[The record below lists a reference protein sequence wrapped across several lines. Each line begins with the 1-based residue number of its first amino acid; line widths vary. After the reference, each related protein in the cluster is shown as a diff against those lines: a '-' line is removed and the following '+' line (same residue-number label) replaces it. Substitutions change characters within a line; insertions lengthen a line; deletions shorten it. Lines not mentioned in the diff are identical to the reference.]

1 MKLKAQKR
9 EQFGKKNKELRS
21 DRKIPAVVFGKN
33 MESMPIVMDLLDFIE
48 VYKEAGETSLI
59 DLEAGDLKG
68 KVIVKEVQ
76 FHPVTLKPIHV
87 GFYKVDLS
95 QKIRANVPVEIIGEE
110 ENELVKKGEGLA
122 LTLLNEIEVE
132 ALPTDLPS
140 NFTID
145 ISELNEI
152 GDGVT
157 AAELDYDREKVE
169 LIDVVDE
176 KLIVKMDWAE
186 MEEIEEEEEELTEEE
201 LIGQIEIT
209 EEMEAEL
216 SEEELAAKREELAQQ
231 AAEGETEQDEDSSE
245 EEKEDQ

>member
-1 MKLKAQKR
+1 MKRKTIMKLKAQKR
-9 EQFGKKNKELRS
+9 KQFKKKNKQLRKK
-21 DRKIPAVVFGKN
+21 RKIPAVVFGKD
-33 MESMPIVMDLLDFIE
+33 MESIPVVLDLLEFIK

-59 DLEAGDLKG
+59 DLETKDLKE

-95 QKIRANVPVEIIGEE
+95 KKIRANVPIKLVGEE
-110 ENELVKKGEGLA
+110 KNELVKKGEGLA

-145 ISELNEI
+145 VSELNEI

-157 AAELDYDREKVE
+157 IGELDYDKEKVD

-176 KLIVKMDWAE
+176 KLVVKMDWAE

-201 LIGQIEIT
+201 LIEGIEVT
-209 EEMEAEL
+209 EEAEEG
-216 SEEELAAKREELAQQ
+216 EEEL
-231 AAEGETEQDEDSSE
+231 ETEQQAD
-245 EEKEDQ
+245 EEKTEVKDNPENPNHK